1 MGLLDK
7 DNIHVGLTINIKG
20 VTMRFLLIFLL
31 IIIIPLWAQNKV
43 KRTFKRY
50 MKTKNSSG
58 LTGAE
63 AARYLLDLNE
73 LESVSVKRSKGITGD
88 HYDPKKLV
96 IRLSPKNYDNNSLT
110 SVVVAA
116 HEVGHALQDKQEYV
130 LFKFRQA
137 FYPVASIGSNLA
149 FYLLIFGL
157 LFGFTHLAIY
167 GLVFMATI
175 VLFQL
180 ATLPV
185 ELNASNRAMNQLLS
199 AGVITAR
206 ESGGARQI
214 LNAAALT
221 YVAAVL
227 VALLQFVYFFLAI
240 FGWRR

>member
-1 MGLLDK
+1 
-7 DNIHVGLTINIKG
+7 
-20 VTMRFLLIFLL
+20 MRFLLIFLL
-31 IIIIPLWAQNKV
+31 IMIIPLWAQNKV
-43 KRTFKRY
+43 QRVFKRY
-50 MKTKNSSG
+50 MNIGSSSG

-63 AARYLLDLNE
+63 ATRYLLDLNG
-73 LESVSVKRSKGITGD
+73 LESVSVEPAKGFVGD
-88 HYDPKKLV
+88 HYDPKNLA
-96 IRLSPKNYDNNSLT
+96 IRLSRKHFTNPSLT

-116 HEVGHALQDKQEYV
+116 HEVGHALQDKQEYA

-137 FYPVASIGSNLA
+137 LYPVASIGSNVG

-157 LFGFTHLAIY
+157 LFGFTQLAIY

-185 ELNASNRAMNQLLS
+185 EVNASNRAMNQLIS
-199 AGVITAR
+199 ARVITTR
-206 ESGGARQI
+206 ETGGARRI

-227 VALLQFVYFFLAI
+227 VAILQFFYFFLAI
-240 FGWRR
+240 FGGRR